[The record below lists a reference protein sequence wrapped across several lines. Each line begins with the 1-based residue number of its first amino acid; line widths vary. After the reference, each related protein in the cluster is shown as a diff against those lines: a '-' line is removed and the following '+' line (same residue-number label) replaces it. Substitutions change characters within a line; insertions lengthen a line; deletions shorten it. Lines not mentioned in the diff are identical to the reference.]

1 MLAPL
6 TLFLALAAPADPK
19 APTPAE
25 KALQSGLLA
34 LERDRFDEAVGQL
47 ELSLRLDPRLAEAHL
62 SLAAAHLALGQ
73 DRLAAPHLGA
83 YLDAR
88 PGHFLARM
96 PYAELLTKLDRLP
109 EARAQLDRFIADAQD
124 HPRVADEHLIA
135 SHTKLMEIATS
146 GGDEYTERLHRG
158 IGLYLLAVKRRQL
171 GGTDAARLA
180 EELLCKSA
188 GELTMARLRRP
199 HEARPSLYVHGV
211 WRELGQ
217 RQPAERSLREAEG
230 LAGLSYLTPDETRR
244 LHLAATLRE
253 LEQAKR

>member
-6 TLFLALAAPADPK
+6 GLLLALSAPVEPK
-19 APTPAE
+19 PPTPAE
-25 KALQSGLLA
+25 QALQLGQLA

-47 ELSLRLDPRLAEAHL
+47 RLSLRLDPKLAEAHL
-62 SLAAAHLALGQ
+62 SLAAAHLALGE

-96 PYAELLTKLDRLP
+96 PYADLLAKLERFA
-109 EARAQLDRFIADAQD
+109 EARSQLDRFIADAQD

-135 SHTKLMEIATS
+135 SHTKLMEIAEAV
-146 GGDEYTERLHRG
+146 GDEYTERLNRG
-158 IGLYLLAVKRRQL
+158 IGLYLLAVKRREL
-171 GGTDAARLA
+171 GGAEAARVA

-188 GELTMARLRRP
+188 GELTLARLRRP
-199 HEARPSLYVHGV
+199 HEARPSLYLHDV
-211 WRELGQ
+211 WRKLGQ

-230 LAGLSYLTPDETRR
+230 QAGLSYLTPDETRR
-244 LHLAATLRE
+244 LHLAASLRE
-253 LEQAKR
+253 LEQVKR